1 MDTSKLYTGHYGLER
16 ETLRIGEDG
25 KLAQT
30 AHPFDDKRLD
40 RDFCENQLEI
50 ITPVCGSIDEL
61 MKAVTELHNYAADTL
76 KSQGEHLWLYSN
88 PPHIDSEDEIPVALF
103 TGDMAFKHDYRINLW
118 RRYGKRLMLLSGI
131 HFNFSFDE
139 SLFDGEDK
147 NEVYFRIS
155 KYVLRYS
162 WLIVLLTA
170 ASPVYDKSFDGDG
183 KQGSAFS
190 GLGSLRNSERGYW
203 NQFVPVLDYTDIK
216 SYAASIN
223 EYVRKGALFS
233 AGELYMPVRL
243 KSAGTNSLDALTQ
256 NGVDHI
262 ELRMFDLN
270 PLSPVGV
277 FKEDLEFAHY
287 FLLYLLSLPDF
298 NFTPE
303 LQIAAVKNHKEAARF
318 DLSEI
323 KINGYKAVDAAMGL
337 LDDMT
342 EYFKGNG
349 AALENIGLQKDK
361 ILNNN
366 RYCIKIYDLFKDDF
380 QNTMLNLT
388 KKGVTK
394 NV

>member
-16 ETLRIGEDG
+16 ETLRIDADG

-30 AHPFDDKRLD
+30 VHPFDDMHLD

-61 MKAVTELHNYAADTL
+61 MQSITELHNYAADEL
-76 KSQGEHLWLYSN
+76 KKQGEYLWLCSN
-88 PPHIDSEDEIPVALF
+88 PPHIDSEDDIPVALF
-103 TGDMAFKHDYRINLW
+103 SGDMAFKHDYRINLW

-139 SLFDGEDK
+139 GLFDKEDK
-147 NEVYFRIS
+147 NEVYFRLS

-162 WLIVLLTA
+162 WLLVLLTA
-170 ASPVYDKSFDGDG
+170 ASPVYDLSFDGDG
-183 KQGSAFS
+183 LKGSAFS
-190 GLGSLRNSERGYW
+190 GLGSVRNSERGYW

-216 SYAASIN
+216 SYARSIN
-223 EYVRKGALFS
+223 EYVEKGALFS

-243 KSAGTNSLDALTQ
+243 KSAGANSLEALVTG
-256 NGVDHI
+256 GVDHI

-287 FLLYLLSLPDF
+287 FLLYLISLPDF
-298 NFTPE
+298 DFTPDM
-303 LQIAAVKNHKEAARF
+303 QIAAVKNHKEAARF
-318 DLSEI
+318 DLNDI
-323 KINGYKAVDAAMGL
+323 QINGYSATDAAMGL

-342 EYFKGNG
+342 EYFKGNS
-349 AALENIGLQKDK
+349 AALKNISLQKDK
-361 ILNNN
+361 IVNYN
-366 RYCIKIYDLFKDDF
+366 RYCVKIYDLFKEDY
-380 QNTMLNLT
+380 QNTMLDLA

>member
-1 MDTSKLYTGHYGLER
+1 
-16 ETLRIGEDG
+16 
-25 KLAQT
+25 
-30 AHPFDDKRLD
+30 
-40 RDFCENQLEI
+40 
-50 ITPVCGSIDEL
+50 
-61 MKAVTELHNYAADTL
+61 
-76 KSQGEHLWLYSN
+76 
-88 PPHIDSEDEIPVALF
+88 
-103 TGDMAFKHDYRINLW
+103 
-118 RRYGKRLMLLSGI
+118 
-131 HFNFSFDE
+131 
-139 SLFDGEDK
+139 
-147 NEVYFRIS
+147 
-155 KYVLRYS
+155 
-162 WLIVLLTA
+162 
-170 ASPVYDKSFDGDG
+170 
-183 KQGSAFS
+183 
-190 GLGSLRNSERGYW
+190 RNSEKGYW

-270 PLSPVGV
+270 PLSTVGV

-349 AALENIGLQKDK
+349 AALENVGLQKDK